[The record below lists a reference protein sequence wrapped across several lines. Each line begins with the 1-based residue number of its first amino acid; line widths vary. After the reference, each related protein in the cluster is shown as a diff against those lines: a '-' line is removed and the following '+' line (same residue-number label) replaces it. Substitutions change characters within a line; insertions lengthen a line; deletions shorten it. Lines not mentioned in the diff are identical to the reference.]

1 MDELLSK
8 ITNLY
13 AKNDM
18 KDLVNAN
25 NEKKLLYLYCF
36 YHYYNGDEDYLYE
49 ISDHC
54 HYTKEFQNYA
64 QGFFEEESFE
74 EKIIDVL
81 IPYYIDENNPFSKE
95 ELRFMIVQTQTM
107 IIQYQRGVY
116 SLAGNESLLR
126 EYWDKDTT
134 NKIIIRIITNYEAHD
149 FDEKVSIQNYVS
161 SFSQDENI
169 TIEIVLNDDLDDE
182 INQLTSNKKCV
193 EYGELSLDKKD
204 NYLTYGDENSVIVNI
219 TASSLRDNYTRY
231 GKAGLL
237 AMNLRFYVANKKV
250 DAGLENTIR
259 NKGELFWY
267 LNNGIII
274 VCDDYKIQDTTIK
287 LTNFSIINGGQ
298 TTRMIGVIPFD
309 KDFVISCKV
318 IKNKYKDNHDE
329 NLRFVSEVAEA
340 SNTQKPINSTD
351 IIANRY
357 EQRMLKDKL
366 DELDIFVQIKRGD
379 SAMVNLKE
387 NYPLPWQKTKNSEL
401 GQMLYAGICQRP
413 GTARNSKAK
422 IFSDSKKYNA
432 VFGDLN
438 YDFKIIRDL
447 LYFKAYYAKWLTSI
461 KKDSSADN
469 FKRGLPKN
477 GFYYFLA
484 SFMLMAKFAY
494 STTLTEFLKT
504 DGPTTERGNFV
515 ISQRTFDH
523 RIFNKEYENL
533 QKPLFELFEL
543 IYERYILRVFRNM
556 RNNYPELAYSN
567 FTKTDSNYLNNIVLC
582 IYDDFA
588 YEINSRVAACL
599 SYFIYVETN
608 EDKLKTEELVQ
619 KAIQDYDLKKLMT
632 EEENSDPITLRLK
645 EELLNYRSETYK
657 AKRIRAYKIF
667 TNKELEVLITL
678 RPRTIEELY
687 KFNCFTSYP
696 KTKIRKYGD
705 DIVEIIRSVV
715 GDRED

>member
-1 MDELLSK
+1 MDELLNK

-13 AKNDM
+13 AKNEM
-18 KDLVNAN
+18 NDLVNAN

-54 HYTKEFQNYA
+54 RYTKEFQNYA
-64 QGFFEEESFE
+64 QGFFEEESFD

-81 IPYYIDENNPFSKE
+81 LPYYVDENNPFSKE
-95 ELRFMIVQTQTM
+95 ELRFMIAQTQGM
-107 IIQYQRGVY
+107 IFQYQRGVY
-116 SLAGNESLLR
+116 TLAGNDSLLR
-126 EYWDKDTT
+126 EYWDKDTK
-134 NKIIIRIITNYEAHD
+134 NKVVIRVITNYEASD
-149 FDEKVSIQNYVS
+149 FDEKVALQSYVS

-169 TIEIVLNDDLDDE
+169 SIEIILNDDLDDE

-193 EYGELSLDKKD
+193 EYGELTLDRKD
-204 NYLTYGDENSVIVNI
+204 NYLSYGEENSVIVNI
-219 TASSLRDNYTRY
+219 KASSLRENYMRY

-237 AMNLRFYVANKKV
+237 AMNLRFYVPNKKV

-259 NKGELFWY
+259 NKGEYFWY
-267 LNNGIII
+267 FNNGIII
-274 VCDDYKIQDTTIK
+274 VCDDYKIEDATLK
-287 LTNFSIINGGQ
+287 LTNFSIVNGGQ

-309 KDFVISCKV
+309 KDFMISCKV
-318 IKNKYKDNHDE
+318 IKNKYKDNQE
-329 NLRFVSEVAEA
+329 ESVRFVSEVAEA

-357 EQRMLKDKL
+357 EQRMLKEKL
-366 DELDIFVQIKRGD
+366 AELDIFVQIKRGD
-379 SAMVNLKE
+379 NAMVNLKE

-401 GQMLYAGICQRP
+401 GQILYATICQKP

-422 IFSDSKKYNA
+422 IFSDPKKYNA
-432 VFGDLN
+432 VFSDLN
-438 YDFKIIRDL
+438 FDFKIIRDL

-461 KKDSSADN
+461 KKDRLADN
-469 FKRGLPKN
+469 YKKGLPRN
-477 GFYYFLA
+477 GFYYFIA
-484 SFMLMAKFAY
+484 SFMLMLKFTY

-504 DGPTTERGNFV
+504 DGPTTEKGNFV

-523 RIFNKEYENL
+523 RIFQYEYEDL

-543 IYERYILRVFRNM
+543 IYERYILRVFRQM
-556 RNNYPELAYSN
+556 RETSPELAYSN
-567 FTKTDSNYLNNIVLC
+567 FTKTDSNYLNNIVLN

-588 YEINSRVAACL
+588 YEINPRVAACL
-599 SYFIYVETN
+599 SHCIYVETD
-608 EDKLKTEELVQ
+608 EDQLKTEGLVQ
-619 KAIQDYDLKKLMT
+619 KAIQNYDLKEQMK
-632 EEENSDPITLRLK
+632 EEETTDSLTETLK
-645 EELLNYRSETYK
+645 EKLKSYRYEIYK
-657 AKRIRAYKIF
+657 AKGIRAYKIF
-667 TNKELEVLITL
+667 SNKELETLVSL

-687 KFNCFTSYP
+687 KFNCFSSYP
-696 KTKIRKYGD
+696 NTKIRKYGD